1 MIVRADAV
9 RLPFRDKEFDM
20 IIGSPPYL
28 DARHYGDAKRHSR
41 NLNDWVA
48 WMLALTAESLRV
60 SKGLVVWVC
69 AGVTRDRTYQP
80 GPEALLADWVRAG
93 GSAYRPVY
101 WHRVGI
107 PGSGHDDWFRADVEY
122 CLAFKRPGK
131 LPWADN
137 TANGHTPKFT
147 SGGAM
152 SHRLSDGTRRNQWG
166 GNMSSNASG
175 RAPDGSVRRADR
187 PSHRL
192 SRCDDKGAAAVLPA
206 IANPGNLVRF
216 KVGGNHMGSPLAHE
230 SEAPYPQGLPA
241 WFIRSHCPP
250 GGLVFDPFS
259 GSGST
264 AAAALSEGRR
274 YVASDLRLSQ
284 CELTRRR
291 VATVT
296 PSLPFGAPS

>member
-1 MIVRADAV
+1 
-9 RLPFRDKEFDM
+9 
-20 IIGSPPYL
+20 
-28 DARHYGDAKRHSR
+28 
-41 NLNDWVA
+41 
-48 WMLALTAESLRV
+48 V

-107 PGSGHDDWFRADVEY
+107 PGSGQDDWMRSDVEY
-122 CLAFKRPGK
+122 CLAFKRPGG
-131 LPWADN
+131 LPWSDN
-137 TANGHTPKFT
+137 VANGHPPKFH
-147 SGGAM
+147 SGGNATYRDAEGNRKGM
-152 SHRLSDGTRRNQWG
+152 PHTKRVVGDGRLHQQFYIE
-166 GNMSSNASG
+166 
-175 RAPDGSVRRADR
+175 P
-187 PSHRL
+187 
-192 SRCDDKGAAAVLPA
+192 K
-206 IANPGNLVRF
+206 IANPGNLFSTGVA
-216 KVGGNHMGSPLAHE
+216 GGGRLGSPLGHQN
-230 SEAPYPQGLPA
+230 EAPYPEKLPA

-250 GGLVFDPFS
+250 GGLVYDPFA

-274 YVASDLRLSQ
+274 YVASDLRQSQ

-296 PSLPFGAPS
+296 PSLPFGAPA

>member
-1 MIVRADAV
+1 MIVRADAL
-9 RLPFRDKEFDM
+9 RLPFRDRAFDLV
-20 IIGSPPYL
+20 IGSPPYI
-28 DARHYGDAKRHSR
+28 DARLYLEGGRNLGISR
-41 NLNDWVA
+41 NLRDWVA
-48 WMLALTAESLRV
+48 WMLAVTAESLRV

-107 PGSGHDDWFRADVEY
+107 PGSGHDDWFRADMEY
-122 CLAFKRPGK
+122 CLAFKRPGR

-137 TANGHTPKFT
+137 VANGKPPKYT
-147 SGGAM
+147 SNGPV
-152 SHRLSDGTRRNQWG
+152 SHRTKGGERINATGEGNWKRGRR
-166 GNMSSNASG
+166 SNG
-175 RAPDGSVRRADR
+175 VGCGVE
-187 PSHRL
+187 PSWH
-192 SRCDDKGAAAVLPA
+192 SNSAIILPE
-206 IANPGNLVRF
+206 IANPGNLIDAS
-216 KVGGNHMGSPLAHE
+216 VGGGHLGSPLAHE
-230 SEAPYPQGLPA
+230 NDAPYPEKIPA

-250 GGLVFDPFS
+250 AGLVFDPFS
-259 GSGST
+259 GSGTT

-274 YVASDLRLSQ
+274 YLASDLRQSQ

-296 PSLPFGAPS
+296 PSLPFGAFS